1 MPIYEYICK
10 DCKTPFEKLVIRA
23 KEQINCPSCGS
34 KKAQMQLSV
43 FSARGGSESSESS
56 SRSGSSGGCGCT
68 PSGCG
73 CR

>member
-10 DCKTPFEKLVIRA
+10 DCKTPFEKLVRRTQ
-23 KEQINCPSCGS
+23 EQVYCPSCGG

-43 FSARGGSESSESS
+43 FSAKSGSGPSPAF
-56 SRSGSSGGCGCT
+56 GSSGGCGCT

>member
-10 DCKTPFEKLVIRA
+10 DCKTPFEKLVMRTQ
-23 KEQINCPSCGS
+23 EQINCPSCGS

-43 FSARGGSESSESS
+43 FSAKSGSGSSPSI
-56 SRSGSSGGCGCT
+56 GSSGGCGCT